1 MQRWQRM
8 ICGTGLRSR
17 HWHNIGSL
25 NTDQRSSRP
34 CSSDILQCVTRMASH
49 WRKWKTREYNKT
61 LKLVNRML
69 LNLNSAVIKGCW
81 AFQIFSIICGIPDVF
96 FFNRERNTVF
106 VPLPFVMIKVC
117 LWLVITW
124 GIWYLCRVSPEHV
137 TPFQWVL
144 FWEKGGVKFR
154 IRGKGCDFE
163 ICIIAS
169 KIKMHKLNIRMYFW
183 DLLSVLSLQHS
194 TCNVLLAYGLFF

>member
-1 MQRWQRM
+1 M

-17 HWHNIGSL
+17 RWHNIGSL

-34 CSSDILQCVTRMASH
+34 CSSDILKCVTRMASH
-49 WRKWKTREYNKT
+49 WRKWKTREYNKS
-61 LKLVNRML
+61 LKLVNSIL
-69 LNLNSAVIKGCW
+69 LNLNSAVIKGYW
-81 AFQIFSIICGIPDVF
+81 AFQIFSIICGIPDVS

-117 LWLVITW
+117 LWLSLHEGIII
-124 GIWYLCRVSPEHV
+124 IWYLRRVSPEHV
-137 TPFQWVL
+137 THSQWVL
-144 FWEKGGVKFR
+144 FWEMVVAKFR
-154 IRGKGCDFE
+154 IRGKGCDCE

-169 KIKMHKLNIRMYFW
+169 KRKMHKLNIRMYFW

-194 TCNVLLAYGLFF
+194 TCNALLAYCLFF